1 MRVSLP
7 SRCTRV
13 GPDGS
18 SVTSPL
24 QPNQITSRRSNA
36 ASIAVASPPS
46 LPLRDDPTRFDTMTN
61 RPIQASTGQRFSYHG
76 LLRLLYHRLTLE
88 AVKLRHHNIDNF
100 CTGITPLTVL
110 GASRG
115 TEIPFFVFPSL
126 TIIARRPRS

>member
-24 QPNQITSRRSNA
+24 QPSQITSRRSNA
-36 ASIAVASPPS
+36 ASIAVARPPS

-61 RPIQASTGQRFSYHG
+61 RPIQASIRQQFRYRELFRIYLITA
-76 LLRLLYHRLTLE
+76 LTL
-88 AVKLRHHNIDNF
+88 AVELRYHNLDNF
-100 CTGITPLTVL
+100 CTARAPLV
-110 GASRG
+110 AFRG
-115 TEIPFFVFPSL
+115 TEIPFPVFPWL
-126 TIIARRPRS
+126 TIIARRRRS